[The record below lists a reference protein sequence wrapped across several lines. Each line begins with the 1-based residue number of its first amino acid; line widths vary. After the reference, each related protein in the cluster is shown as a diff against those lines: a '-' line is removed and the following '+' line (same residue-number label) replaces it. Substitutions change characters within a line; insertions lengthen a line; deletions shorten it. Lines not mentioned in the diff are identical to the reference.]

1 MKRLLNYMM
10 FIGIATLAISCA
22 EPEEPTS
29 SQQIIGTWVV
39 AEIYVQ
45 GQVEDGNL
53 INRLIIERDGNFILE
68 DGNEV
73 LTVGTW
79 SSDDSALTLT
89 PAEGEAISLNIV
101 TLTYSK
107 GHFIQNL
114 SSPILGDVEI
124 RYLMDN
130 IGEGN
135 YGSGFSSGS

>member
-22 EPEEPTS
+22 EPVEPSS
-29 SQQIIGTWVV
+29 SQRVIGTWEV
-39 AEIYVQ
+39 AEYYVQ
-45 GQVEDGNL
+45 GQVDNGDL
-53 INRLIIERDGNFILE
+53 IERLVIERDGNFILE
-68 DGNEV
+68 DGNGV

-79 SSDDSALTLT
+79 SSDASSLTLT
-89 PAEGEAISLNIV
+89 PTEGEAIVLTIV
-101 TLTYSK
+101 TLTYDK

-130 IGEGN
+130 RGETN
-135 YGSGFSSGS
+135 YNGQGV